1 MQNNNDHMG
10 GYVKYFT
17 DMPATNGYPN
27 TVVFPADDE
36 MTVVCQ
42 GPFKGD
48 GRPPADLWRGVKRML
63 TTPSYES
70 AHFTQDYDPELAA
83 KALAA
88 VRQGHHRLRR
98 HLSDVVRDGRLHHE
112 EIPAVRD
119 MSTPANW
126 STASRSSRAPEEL
139 ELVKRAA
146 IMQDGAMKAAFAAIK
161 PGMRDTEVAAVAV
174 HYSQDHGSENGIYLC
189 ASAPPGVAAKFG
201 QRHVQNRTI
210 QKGDTFALLVED
222 SGPGGMYTELGRSCV
237 LGKVPQQMKD
247 ELEMVKQSRK
257 LTLDML
263 KPGTPC
269 KDIWEAF
276 NDFMRKHGRPEE
288 ARLYCHGQGYDL
300 VERPL
305 IRSDEPWTIAEGHEH
320 RRPSD
325 LRLRR
330 RSELAVRQ
338 LHHRRQRPRRP
349 HPPFPRGDRRDRRL
363 GRDLAAIAAV
373 RRGTPQLSPPG
384 LHPGVH
390 LFCRVDRL
398 PWQARQRRGEGRQRH
413 PAARMRALS
422 CSAG

>member
-1 MQNNNDHMG
+1 MMAATIRETTMAGNGLSERLQTPISTAELERRWTAVRAAMKREKVDVLLMQNNNDHMG

-27 TVVFPADDE
+27 TVIFPADDE

-70 AHFTQDYDPELAA
+70 AHYTQGYDPELAA
-83 KALAA
+83 KALQPYAKGTIGL
-88 VRQGHHRLRR
+88 VGTYQ
-98 HLSDVVRDGRLHHE
+98 
-112 EIPAVRD
+112 
-119 MSTPANW
+119 MSFAMGDTIMKKFPSARYVD
-126 STASRSSRAPEEL
+126 ASELVDRIKVIKSAEEL
-139 ELVKRAA
+139 ELVRRAA

-210 QKGDTFALLVED
+210 RKGDTFALLVED
-222 SGPGGMYTELGRSCV
+222 SGPGAMFTELGRSCV

-247 ELEMVKQSRK
+247 ELEMVKASRK

-276 NDFMRKHGRPEE
+276 NDFMRKNGRPEE

-305 IRSDEPWTIAEGHEH
+305 IRSDEPWVIQK
-320 RRPSD
+320 D
-325 LRLRR
+325 MNI
-330 RSELAVRQ
+330 VV
-338 LHHRRQRPRRP
+338 
-349 HPPFPRGDRRDRRL
+349 HPTYAHGGYLNWLCDNYIIGGNGPGDRIHYFPEEIVEID
-363 GRDLAAIAAV
+363 V
-373 RRGTPQLSPPG
+373 
-384 LHPGVH
+384 
-390 LFCRVDRL
+390 
-398 PWQARQRRGEGRQRH
+398 
-413 PAARMRALS
+413 
-422 CSAG
+422 

>member
-1 MQNNNDHMG
+1 MAGNGLSERLQTPISTAELERRWNAVRAAMKREKVDVLLMQNNNDHMG

-27 TVVFPADDE
+27 TVIFPADDE

-48 GRPPADLWRGVKRML
+48 GRPPADMWRGVKRML

-70 AHFTQDYDPELAA
+70 AHFTQGYDPELAA
-83 KALAA
+83 KALQPYAKA
-88 VRQGHHRLRR
+88 TIGLVGTYQM
-98 HLSDVVRDGRLHHE
+98 SFAMADG
-112 EIPAVRD
+112 IMKKFPSAGYVD
-119 MSTPANW
+119 
-126 STASRSSRAPEEL
+126 ASELVDRIKVIKSAEEL

-189 ASAPPGVAAKFG
+189 ASAPDGVAAKFG

-222 SGPGGMYTELGRSCV
+222 SGPGAMFTELGRSCV

-247 ELEMVKQSRK
+247 ELEFVKASRK

-276 NDFMRKHGRPEE
+276 NDFMRKNGRPEE

-305 IRSDEPWTIAEGHEH
+305 IRSDEPWVIQK
-320 RRPSD
+320 D
-325 LRLRR
+325 MNI
-330 RSELAVRQ
+330 VV
-338 LHHRRQRPRRP
+338 
-349 HPPFPRGDRRDRRL
+349 HPTYAHGGYLNWLCDNYIIGGNGPGDRIHYFPEEIIEID
-363 GRDLAAIAAV
+363 V
-373 RRGTPQLSPPG
+373 
-384 LHPGVH
+384 
-390 LFCRVDRL
+390 
-398 PWQARQRRGEGRQRH
+398 
-413 PAARMRALS
+413 
-422 CSAG
+422 